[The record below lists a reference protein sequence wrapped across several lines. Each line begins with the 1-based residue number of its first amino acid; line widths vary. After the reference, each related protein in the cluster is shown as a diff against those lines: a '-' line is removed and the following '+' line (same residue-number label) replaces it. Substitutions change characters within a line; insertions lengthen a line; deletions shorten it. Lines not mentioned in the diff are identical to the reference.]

1 AHELVQRARLETDQ
15 CTAASLRS
23 AIWHAEA
30 AIALDS
36 TSADAWAALADAWGY
51 TADDFVSA
59 ATAGPQ
65 VRRAAERAL
74 ALDPTL
80 ADAHAQVAMW
90 WLTYG
95 HDPAAA
101 SKEMAQALKLDSANV
116 AAGAGYPFLLMYYVY
131 LPDYA
136 HAGDQAGPRQ
146 QPRGVA

>member
-1 AHELVQRARLETDQ
+1 P
-15 CTAASLRS
+15 AASLRS
-23 AIWHAEA
+23 ASSPAEA

-36 TSADAWAALADAWGY
+36 TYADAWAALADAWGY

-80 ADAHAQVAMW
+80 ADAHAQVAIW

-101 SKEMAQALKLDSANV
+101 SQEMMQALKLHSANV
-116 AAGAGYPFLLMYYVY
+116 AAGAWYPFLLTTFVH
-131 LPDYA
+131 LPDSA
-136 HAGDQAGPRQ
+136 RAAAPRAQ
-146 QPRGVA
+146 RLHPRSFGCWNPCC